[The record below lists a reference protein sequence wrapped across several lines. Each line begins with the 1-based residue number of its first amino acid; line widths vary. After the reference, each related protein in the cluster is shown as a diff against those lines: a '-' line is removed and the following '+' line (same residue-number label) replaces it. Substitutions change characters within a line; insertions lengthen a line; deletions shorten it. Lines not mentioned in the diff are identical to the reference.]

1 MAFTKKPWAEPY
13 RIKVVEPLKTT
24 TREHR
29 LQCMREAGWNTFLLH
44 ADDVYIDLL
53 TDSGTNLANYYKK
66 PEYLLYCR

>member
-1 MAFTKKPWAEPY
+1 MAFSKKPWAEPY

-29 LQCMREAGWNTFLLH
+29 LKCMKEAGWNTFLLH

-53 TDSGTNLANYYKK
+53 KIGRAS
-66 PEYLLYCR
+66 CRERVSVDV